1 MSQPCSS
8 SSCERNWSAFEAAQ
22 TKKRNRLTPKMLDD
36 LVYVRMNTMMMEK
49 FNTLEARDVE
59 PTDLDKLNEL
69 PEYDYVSQEQ
79 DIENDT
85 H

>member
-1 MSQPCSS
+1 
-8 SSCERNWSAFEAAQ
+8 
-22 TKKRNRLTPKMLDD
+22 MLDD
-36 LVYVRMNTMMMEK
+36 LVYVRMNTMMLEK